1 MRFLEQFIEAP
12 LAETFGWALLHSL
25 WEGSI
30 ISAVLAGVLL
40 VFRSPRI
47 RYAAACSAM
56 FALAGGFALTVVLHT
71 PAYVPHPLNISPN
84 GFHTWNLLSDQSVSD
99 SWNLN
104 LSAIAPWLSPF
115 WMTGVFVFCLLRIAS
130 WASVRE
136 LRSRGVCCAS
146 EFWQSKLAQLS
157 SRMEVTRPVQLLE
170 SCLIDV
176 PLALGHLRPIIL
188 FPIGLFSGLSVIQIE
203 IILMHELAHLRR
215 HDYLVN
221 AVQRL
226 IESFFF
232 YHPATWWISSVM
244 SNEREHCC
252 DDVVVSTIGN
262 AHEYALALIALEE
275 NRFSSREPALAVTGG
290 NLMKRIHRLLH
301 PSRSIS
307 ALAPLVAV
315 AILIAAAVSMAGLH
329 LGPSKQLSAATKV
342 PLSTSAKS
350 SYSKWIDEDVV
361 YIVDDAERAAFVSL
375 ASDEERDHF
384 IAQFWERR
392 NPTPGSPQNAF
403 KEEHYRRIAYADKHF
418 QTPSG
423 ALGWRT
429 DRGHMYIV
437 FGPPDA
443 IESHAKGRQ
452 KPFSTEIWLYRHVEG
467 IGDNGFITFIDR
479 TGRGDFRLAPGN
491 PLNFAIGENS

>member
-1 MRFLEQFIEAP
+1 
-12 LAETFGWALLHSL
+12 
-25 WEGSI
+25 
-30 ISAVLAGVLL
+30 
-40 VFRSPRI
+40 
-47 RYAAACSAM
+47 
-56 FALAGGFALTVVLHT
+56 
-71 PAYVPHPLNISPN
+71 
-84 GFHTWNLLSDQSVSD
+84 
-99 SWNLN
+99 
-104 LSAIAPWLSPF
+104 
-115 WMTGVFVFCLLRIAS
+115 
-130 WASVRE
+130 
-136 LRSRGVCCAS
+136 
-146 EFWQSKLAQLS
+146 
-157 SRMEVTRPVQLLE
+157 MEVTRPVQLLE